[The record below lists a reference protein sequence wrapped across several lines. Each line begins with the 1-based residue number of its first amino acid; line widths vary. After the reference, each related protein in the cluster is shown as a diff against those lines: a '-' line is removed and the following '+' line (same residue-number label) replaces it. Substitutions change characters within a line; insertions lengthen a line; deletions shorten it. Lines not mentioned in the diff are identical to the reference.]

1 MMVEMKSR
9 QWLIAGALLA
19 AAIAAVVI
27 WQRWPK
33 NELGDGFA
41 SGNGRIEATEFDIA
55 TKQAGRIAKVLV
67 AEGDMVTA
75 GQLLVEMDSAELATD
90 LRQAE
95 AELRQAREDKNQ
107 ALAVVTQRESDIR
120 QARAAVSQ
128 RESEIKQVRA
138 AIAQRES
145 ELALAQ
151 KEYNRAQA
159 LIEKDF
165 ISREQ
170 FDQEFSRSKSAAAAL
185 AQEQARQQA
194 AEAALASELARQQSA
209 DAVLK
214 GAQVQIAQRDAAI
227 DASLARIEKIK
238 TLIADGMLKSPI
250 AGRVLYR
257 LAEPGE
263 VLAAGGK
270 VLTVLELTD
279 VYMTIFLPT
288 ALAGRIAVG
297 SEARIILDAVPQ
309 YVIPASV
316 SFVAARS
323 QFTPK
328 EVETKSEREKL
339 MFRLKVKIDPDLLK
353 KHIEKVR
360 TGLPGVAYVR
370 LDSAAPWPDH
380 LHVKLPS

>member
-1 MMVEMKSR
+1 MAEMSSKR
-9 QWLIAGALLA
+9 WLTAGALLVA
-19 AAIAAVVI
+19 VIAAVVI
-27 WQRWPK
+27 WQRWPR

-41 SGNGRIEATEFDIA
+41 SGNGRIEATEYDIA
-55 TKQAGRIAKVLV
+55 TKQAGRIANVLV
-67 AEGDMVTA
+67 AEGDMVKA

-95 AELRQAREDKNQ
+95 AGLRLAREDKNQ
-107 ALAVVTQRESDIR
+107 ALAVVAQRESDIR

-128 RESEIKQVRA
+128 RESEIKQVHA
-138 AIAQRES
+138 AIAQRET

-151 KEYNRAQA
+151 KEYARAQA
-159 LIEKDF
+159 LIDKDF

-170 FDQEFSRSKSAAAAL
+170 FDQEHSRSKTAAAAL

-194 AEAALASELARQQSA
+194 SEAALASELARQQSA

-227 DASLARIEKIK
+227 DASIARIEKIR
-238 TLIADGMLKSPI
+238 TMIADNILKSPI

-288 ALAGRIAVG
+288 ALAGRITVG
-297 SEARIILDAVPQ
+297 TAIK
-309 YVIPASV
+309 
-316 SFVAARS
+316 
-323 QFTPK
+323 PK
-328 EVETKSEREKL
+328 Y
-339 MFRLKVKIDPDLLK
+339 IADPNEL
-353 KHIEKVR
+353 
-360 TGLPGVAYVR
+360 
-370 LDSAAPWPDH
+370 
-380 LHVKLPS
+380 

>member
-1 MMVEMKSR
+1 MMVELKSKR
-9 QWLIAGALLA
+9 WLIAGALLA
-19 AAIAAVVI
+19 AAVAALVI

-33 NELGDGFA
+33 DELGDGFA
-41 SGNGRIEATEFDIA
+41 SGNGRIEATEYDIA

-67 AEGDMVTA
+67 AEGDMVKA
-75 GQLLVEMDSAELATD
+75 GQLLVEMDTAELESD

-95 AELRQAREDKNQ
+95 AALRQAREDKNQ
-107 ALAVVTQRESDIR
+107 ALALVTQRESDIR
-120 QARAAVSQ
+120 QARAAVNQ

-151 KEYNRAQA
+151 KEYSRAQA
-159 LIEKDF
+159 LIDKDF

-185 AQEQARQQA
+185 AQEQAREQA

-214 GAQVQIAQRDAAI
+214 GAQIQIAQRDAAI

-257 LAEPGE
+257 LAESGE

-288 ALAGRIAVG
+288 AFAGRIAVG
-297 SEARIILDAVPQ
+297 AQARIILDAVPQ

-328 EVETKSEREKL
+328 EVETKSEREKP

-370 LDSAAPWPDH
+370 LDTVAPWPDH
-380 LHVKLPS
+380 LQVKLPS

>member
-1 MMVEMKSR
+1 MMAKMDPKK
-9 QWLIAGALLA
+9 WLIAGVLLVA
-19 AAIAAVVI
+19 TVAAVLI
-27 WQRWPK
+27 WQRWPQ
-33 NELGDGFA
+33 NGLGDGFA
-41 SGNGRIEATEFDIA
+41 SGNGRIEATEVDIA
-55 TKQAGRIAKVLV
+55 TKQPGRIAKVLV
-67 AEGDMVTA
+67 AEGDMVQA
-75 GQLLVEMDSAELATD
+75 GQILGEMDSAELATD

-95 AELRQAREDKNQ
+95 AGFRQAREDKNQ

-120 QARAAVSQ
+120 QTHAAVRQ
-128 RESEIKQVRA
+128 RESEINQARA

-151 KEYNRAQA
+151 KEFARGQA
-159 LIEKDF
+159 LVNKDF

-170 FDQEFSRSKSAAAAL
+170 FDEQHTRMKSAVAAL

-194 AEAALASELARQQSA
+194 VEATLALEQARQQSA

-214 GAQVQIAQRDAAI
+214 GAQIQIAQRDAAI
-227 DASLARIEKIK
+227 DSSIARIEKIK
-238 TLIADGMLKSPI
+238 TLIADSILKAPI
-250 AGRVLYR
+250 SGRVLYR

-288 ALAGRIAVG
+288 TLAGRITVG
-297 SEARIILDAVPQ
+297 SEARIVLDAVPQ
-309 YVIPASV
+309 FVIPAKI
-316 SFVAARS
+316 SFVAARA

-328 EVETKSEREKL
+328 DVETKSEREKL
-339 MFRLKVKIDPDLLK
+339 MFRVKVRIDPELLAK
-353 KHIEKVR
+353 YREEVK

-370 LDSAAPWPDH
+370 LDGKAAWPGH
-380 LHVKLPS
+380 LQVRLPR

>member
-1 MMVEMKSR
+1 MAELNAKR
-9 QWLIAGALLA
+9 WLIAGLLLA

-33 NELGDGFA
+33 SGLGDGFA
-41 SGNGRIEATEFDIA
+41 SGNGRIEATEYDIA
-55 TKQAGRIAKVLV
+55 AKQAGRIAKVFV
-67 AEGDMVTA
+67 AEGDMVKA
-75 GQLLVEMDSAELATD
+75 GQLLVEMDTAELETD

-95 AELRQAREDKNQ
+95 AGLRQAREDKNQ

-120 QARAAVSQ
+120 QASAAVNQ

-151 KEYNRAQA
+151 IDYARAQT
-159 LIEKDF
+159 LIDQDF
-165 ISREQ
+165 ISRQQ
-170 FDQEFSRSKSAAAAL
+170 FDQEQSRIKSVAAAL
-185 AQEQARQQA
+185 AQEQARLQA
-194 AEAALASELARQQSA
+194 AEAALLSEQARQQSA

-227 DASLARIEKIK
+227 DASIARIEKIK
-238 TLIADGMLKSPI
+238 TLIADNIIKSPI

-297 SEARIILDAVPQ
+297 SEARMVLDAVPQ
-309 YVIPASV
+309 YVIPATV
-316 SFVAARS
+316 SFVAARA

-328 EVETKSEREKL
+328 DVETRTEREKL
-339 MFRLKVKIDPDLLK
+339 MFRVKVRIDPELLTK
-353 KHIEKVR
+353 YRDQVK

-370 LDSAAPWPDH
+370 LNAGALWPEH
-380 LHVKLPS
+380 LRVQLPK

>member
-1 MMVEMKSR
+1 MAELNAKR
-9 QWLIAGALLA
+9 WLIAGLLLA

-27 WQRWPK
+27 WQRWP
-33 NELGDGFA
+33 ESGLGDGFA
-41 SGNGRIEATEFDIA
+41 SGNGRIEATEYDIA

-67 AEGDMVTA
+67 AEGDMVKV
-75 GQLLVEMDSAELATD
+75 GQLLVEMDTAELETD

-95 AELRQAREDKNQ
+95 AGLRQAREDKNQ

-120 QARAAVSQ
+120 QASAAVNQ

-151 KEYNRAQA
+151 IDYARAQT
-159 LIEKDF
+159 LIDQDF
-165 ISREQ
+165 ISRQQ
-170 FDQEFSRSKSAAAAL
+170 FDQEQSRIKSVGAAL
-185 AQEQARQQA
+185 AQEQARLQA
-194 AEAALASELARQQSA
+194 AEAALLSEQARQQSA

-227 DASLARIEKIK
+227 DASIARIEKIK
-238 TLIADGMLKSPI
+238 TLIADNIIKSPI

-263 VLAAGGK
+263 VLAAAGK

-309 YVIPASV
+309 YVIPATV
-316 SFVAARS
+316 SFVAARA

-328 EVETKSEREKL
+328 DVETRTEREKL
-339 MFRLKVKIDPDLLK
+339 MFRVKVRIDPELLTK
-353 KHIEKVR
+353 YRDQVK

-370 LDSAAPWPDH
+370 LNAGALWPEH
-380 LHVKLPS
+380 LRVQLPK

>member
-1 MMVEMKSR
+1 MMVELKSKR
-9 QWLIAGALLA
+9 WPIAGALLA

-33 NELGDGFA
+33 DDLGDGFA
-41 SGNGRIEATEFDIA
+41 SGNGRIEATEYDIA

-67 AEGDMVTA
+67 AEGDMVQA
-75 GQLLVEMDSAELATD
+75 GQLLVEMDTAELESD

-95 AELRQAREDKNQ
+95 AALRQAREDKNQ
-107 ALAVVTQRESDIR
+107 ALALVTQRESDIR
-120 QARAAVSQ
+120 QARAAVNQ

-151 KEYNRAQA
+151 KEYSRAQA
-159 LIEKDF
+159 LIDKDF

-170 FDQEFSRSKSAAAAL
+170 FDQEFSRAKSAAAAL
-185 AQEQARQQA
+185 SQEQAREQA

-214 GAQVQIAQRDAAI
+214 GAQIQIAQRDAAI

-257 LAEPGE
+257 LAEPAE

-288 ALAGRIAVG
+288 ALAGRITVG
-297 SEARIILDAVPQ
+297 SEARIVLDAAPQ
-309 YVIPASV
+309 YVIPATI
-316 SFVAARS
+316 SFVAARA

-328 EVETKSEREKL
+328 DVETRTEREKL
-339 MFRLKVKIDPDLLK
+339 MFRVKVKINPELLTK
-353 KHIEKVR
+353 YREQVK

-370 LDSAAPWPDH
+370 LNGGAVWPEH
-380 LHVKLPS
+380 LRVMLP

>member
-1 MMVEMKSR
+1 MAEMNSKP
-9 QWLIAGALLA
+9 WLIAGALLVA
-19 AAIAAVVI
+19 VIGAVVI
-27 WQRWPK
+27 WQRWPR

-41 SGNGRIEATEFDIA
+41 SGNGRIEATEYDIA

-67 AEGDMVTA
+67 AEGDMVKA

-90 LRQAE
+90 LRHAE
-95 AELRQAREDKNQ
+95 AALRQAREDKNQ
-107 ALAVVTQRESDIR
+107 ALSIVTQRESDIR
-120 QARAAVSQ
+120 QARAAVNQ
-128 RESEIKQVRA
+128 RESEITQVRA

-151 KEYNRAQA
+151 KQYARAQT

-170 FDQEFSRSKSAAAAL
+170 FDQEFSRTKSAVAAL
-185 AQEQARQQA
+185 AEEQARLQA
-194 AEAALASELARQQSA
+194 AEAALLSEQARQQSA

-214 GAQVQIAQRDAAI
+214 GAQIQISQREAAI
-227 DASLARIEKIK
+227 DASLASIEKIK
-238 TLIADGMLKSPI
+238 TLIADNLIKSPI

-288 ALAGRIAVG
+288 ALAGLIAVG

-309 YVIPASV
+309 YVIPATV
-316 SFVAARS
+316 SFVAARA

-328 EVETKSEREKL
+328 DVETRTEREKL
-339 MFRLKVKIDPDLLK
+339 MFRVKVRIDPELLAK
-353 KHIEKVR
+353 YRDQVK
-360 TGLPGVAYVR
+360 TGLPGIAYVR
-370 LDSAAPWPDH
+370 LNAGAAWPEH
-380 LHVKLPS
+380 LRVKLPQ